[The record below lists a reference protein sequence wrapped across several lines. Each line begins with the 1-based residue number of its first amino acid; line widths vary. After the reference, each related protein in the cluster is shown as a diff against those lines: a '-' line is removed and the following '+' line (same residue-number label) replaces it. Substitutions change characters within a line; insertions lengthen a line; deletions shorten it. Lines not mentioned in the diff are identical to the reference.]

1 MEAVWPRKRVSC
13 PETPSSNSMRWI
25 CANFATKTPWGP
37 SPMPATLSS
46 WPWLGKIL
54 WWILA
59 FSLQPAS
66 TRFNSLQLASTR
78 SYPPSHPPCHP
89 PPRFNPLQPALTRF
103 NPLQPALTRFN
114 PVLPAMSP
122 TLSPTL
128 SPTTPAIPR
137 PAGPISSLLAPENPR
152 AAMKDAL
159 ICKSR
164 RPLWRDWLA
173 RFLADCFSVGRLRRS
188 YVSIRE
194 SETK

>member
-1 MEAVWPRKRVSC
+1 MSALINLIRDYYSLPIRSMEAVWPRKRVSC

-103 NPLQPALTRFN
+103 NPLQPGLTRHVTH
-114 PVLPAMSP
+114 PVTHPVTHHPRHPKTRRANLLPSCP
-122 TLSPTL
+122 W
-128 SPTTPAIPR
+128 
-137 PAGPISSLLAPENPR
+137 
-152 AAMKDAL
+152 
-159 ICKSR
+159 KSQSCYER
-164 RPLWRDWLA
+164 R
-173 RFLADCFSVGRLRRS
+173 VNM
-188 YVSIRE
+188 
-194 SETK
+194 